1 MTGTLINVLT
11 VVAGG
16 AIGLLVGNRLPERF
30 RSLVISGLGLA
41 TFGLGVQMFLKTQ
54 NALIV
59 IGSVLIGALLGEWWG
74 IEKGLIAIGKWFE
87 DKFNRING
95 NHQEGADSRFVGAF
109 VTTSVLY
116 CVGPMAI
123 LGSIQNGL
131 TGDYQILAVKSMLD
145 GFSSI
150 MFASSLGVGVI
161 FSAAPVLLYQG
172 AIALLASQVQSI
184 ITEAMM
190 NEMTA
195 VGGILIM
202 GIAVSSLLEIK
213 KIRVENM
220 LPALAA
226 APIIVAIAALFS

>member
-11 VVAGG
+11 VIVGG
-16 AIGLLVGNRLPERF
+16 TIGMLIGNRLPERF
-30 RSLVISGLGLA
+30 RGLVISGLGLV

-59 IGSVLIGALLGEWWG
+59 VGSVLVGALLGEWWG
-74 IEKGLIAIGKWFE
+74 IEKGLIAVGKWFE
-87 DKFNRING
+87 DKFNRMNG
-95 NHQEGADSRFVGAF
+95 NRKEGGDSRFVGAF

-123 LGSIQNGL
+123 LGSIQDGL
-131 TGDYQILAVKSMLD
+131 TGDYQVLAVKSMLD
-145 GFSSI
+145 GFSAI
-150 MFASSLGVGVI
+150 MFASSLGAGVI

-202 GIAVSSLLEIK
+202 GIAISSLLEIK
-213 KIRVENM
+213 QIKVENM

-226 APIIVAIAALFS
+226 APIIVAIAALFG